1 MCLFPQFYPLRGIF
15 SRSRAAHSAPPH
27 TLARRVESP
36 IVRSRCN
43 RLGDGVRGSQ
53 PCLGKRGAH
62 AANGVRHRRRFRL
75 TSPPSLGYTR
85 AHLNPGE
92 TTWAVASGV
101 RVAAAVPRSR
111 RMPCHC
117 GLRNDDCWS
126 RACPALAS
134 SDPPAAHTAG
144 ECSSVLPPA
153 AARAC
158 RVVADLPS
166 PGLPPGTANAIALSP
181 AAPARPRASAC
192 SVITLASGHHPF
204 ATCAK
209 ANGRPARQACLRV
222 SSSNASRNP
231 GDDQPVRPAERPACP
246 GASGRP

>member
-153 AARAC
+153 P
-158 RVVADLPS
+158 V
-166 PGLPPGTANAIALSP
+166 PGLPRRCGSSLSRL
-181 AAPARPRASAC
+181 ATWNGKRHRLVACRAGSSARIGVQRDHAC
-192 SVITLASGHHPF
+192 Q
-204 ATCAK
+204 
-209 ANGRPARQACLRV
+209 RPPPLRDL
-222 SSSNASRNP
+222 RE
-231 GDDQPVRPAERPACP
+231 G
-246 GASGRP
+246 